1 MAAPWCAKVVSPGP
15 RLVSVGH
22 GRARRRECV
31 LRVLM
36 KGPHLF
42 SRAMPLRGY
51 DTMVDFR
58 KLNFIAFTMCDDQ
71 AFRDKITD
79 SHESRFARAYHRC
92 TGESVGELLVLRLVV
107 GGGLVFGST
116 ACVGSTAPD
125 QPTDRRERSED
136 IDRRRCHDRGSRE
149 QSPTVCTGIGVVFD
163 TRKGSFRYKNSL
175 DLPRGAQRRAGG
187 SPESGSYWV

>member
-1 MAAPWCAKVVSPGP
+1 
-15 RLVSVGH
+15 
-22 GRARRRECV
+22 
-31 LRVLM
+31 
-36 KGPHLF
+36 
-42 SRAMPLRGY
+42 
-51 DTMVDFR
+51 
-58 KLNFIAFTMCDDQ
+58 MCDDQ
-71 AFRDKITD
+71 AFRDKITG

-149 QSPTVCTGIGVVFD
+149 QSPTVCTRLPSPHERETPGAHFTGMSSYPRRVGYQFCFDQPWRVVRLRD
-163 TRKGSFRYKNSL
+163 MLTRKLWDGRLATSLPVACGKRAVRRDAAVPVPGRYSPRSVLCSLFRSF
-175 DLPRGAQRRAGG
+175 
-187 SPESGSYWV
+187 